1 MRSARGGTIESGG
14 ETAEDSWSR
23 GAASKMKRRAY
34 TARRLALLAALL
46 LLLSWGF
53 FLRGTVRPRLLWATT
68 LPSGEGEFELL
79 AGGVLFLGGYR
90 GSNDATYALDA
101 ATGRLLWRADIS
113 PFEEAS
119 VYGST
124 AVITEGWYGAG
135 GGLTLHGVDLATGR
149 PHWAV
154 GTAGNPLGQDEVW
167 AYVAYNGRLAFL
179 SCHLGMHLVAVDTAT
194 GRLAWR
200 RASPDKGAEAEG
212 TRCDTVKQ
220 VPAYFDAITA
230 GKRMVAVESR
240 FPWPQA
246 HVLIL
251 DAETGRLRARYS
263 LADSVDEWE
272 FVVGKVVVF
281 RDAGGR
287 LVAYDVDKGKEL
299 WRQTA
304 PAGSM
309 RTNGHGCLLVEFPDE
324 RGVCR
329 VDLGTGRV
337 MWRFREAIDR
347 VEMDQG
353 KRVYVHQK
361 RNTWSALDMRSGR
374 RLWTHRMPLGERPV
388 GYQLQGHA
396 FFDAKSD
403 LACIGAKRK
412 EFDSWA
418 WLRRFWHHRPED
430 RPFWMLLDAR
440 TGRRVGTFNEA
451 GEDASV
457 MVDQGVLYVADH
469 PRRATTAADSVRAYR
484 LRP

>member
-1 MRSARGGTIESGG
+1 
-14 ETAEDSWSR
+14 
-23 GAASKMKRRAY
+23 MKRRAY

-46 LLLSWGF
+46 LLLCWGF

-68 LPSGEGEFELL
+68 LPSGEGEFKSL

-90 GSNDATYALDA
+90 GSDDATYALDA

-113 PFEEAS
+113 PLDDVS

-124 AVITEGWYGAG
+124 AVITEAWYGAG
-135 GGLTLHGVDLATGR
+135 GGRTLYGVDLATGR

-154 GTAGNPLGQDEVW
+154 GTAGNPLGQDEAW
-167 AYVAYNGRLAFL
+167 PCVAYNGRLAFL
-179 SCHLGMHLVAVDTAT
+179 SCYLGMHLVAVDTAT

-212 TRCDTVKQ
+212 TRCDTVKR
-220 VPAYFDAITA
+220 VPEYFEAIAA
-230 GKRMVAVESR
+230 GKRMVAVESP
-240 FPWPQA
+240 FPCPQP

-304 PAGSM
+304 PAGATRS
-309 RTNGHGCLLVEFPDE
+309 NGHGCLLVEFPDE

-329 VDLGTGRV
+329 VDMGTGRV
-337 MWRFREAIDR
+337 MWRLNGRTDS
-347 VEMDQG
+347 VGMDQG
-353 KRVYVHQK
+353 KRVFVHDG
-361 RNTWSALDMRSGR
+361 RRMWLALDMRSGR
-374 RLWTHRMPLGERPV
+374 RLWTYRVPTGCEEE
-388 GYQLQGHA
+388 GHC

-418 WLRRFWHHRPED
+418 WLRRFWHHRRED
-430 RPFWMLLDAR
+430 RPFWILLDAR
-440 TGRRVGTFNEA
+440 TGRRMGTFNQA

-457 MVDQGVLYVADH
+457 MLDQGVLYVADH
-469 PRRATTAADSVRAYR
+469 PRGATTAADRIRAYR